1 MKHVTCK
8 IIIASTF
15 VRIVVVIGIVRTL
28 YYPTHTSTPFQKKIR
43 NTPQHTHYTP
53 KPNHEKVTKTSITF
67 DDIDK
72 WVHYGQKNQKAQKNA
87 HLNNKQQ
94 WQCKSIFHS
103 LFLHTYTHTHTQTH
117 IVHLNTYNK
126 IKGPKNKYRWTIR

>member
-15 VRIVVVIGIVRTL
+15 VRISVVANTVGTL
-28 YYPTHTSTPFQKKIR
+28 HYLTHTSTPFQKKIR
-43 NTPQHTHYTP
+43 STPQHTHYTP
-53 KPNHEKVTKTSITF
+53 KPNHEKVTKTSIKF

-72 WVHYGQKNQKAQKNA
+72 WVHYGQKTQKAQKIA

-94 WQCKSIFHS
+94 W
-103 LFLHTYTHTHTQTH
+103 
-117 IVHLNTYNK
+117 
-126 IKGPKNKYRWTIR
+126 